1 MRLAVVALL
10 ALLTACSSRPPTL
23 PVELPGIP
31 LDVDPTLAISTA
43 DGGIAHACAVDGFI
57 ITARHVVVDEAA
69 KRYVRDL
76 AWSDG
81 FGHDGFA
88 SVVAVSPA
96 IDLAILI
103 VVGEQQ
109 PKYLP
114 SGVAKSGDEVFW
126 FEFDFRTRANALR
139 ARRRP
144 ATVLRVVAQQIIL
157 DDVPVGGASGTC
169 LLNAR
174 GEVAGIV
181 TAGWDT
187 DDELGAGSAVKLPAL
202 PKERE

>member
-10 ALLTACSSRPPTL
+10 AVFAACSSRSQPL

-31 LDVDPTLAISTA
+31 LDTDPTLAISTA

-81 FGHDGFA
+81 FGNDGFA

-96 IDLAILI
+96 VDLAILV
-103 VVGEQQ
+103 VVGDHQ

-114 SGVAKSGDEVFW
+114 SGVVKPGDEVFW
-126 FEFDFRTRANALR
+126 FEYDFRTQANALR
-139 ARRRP
+139 ARRRL
-144 ATVLRVVAQQIIL
+144 ATVLRIVAQQIIL
-157 DDVPVGGASGTC
+157 DSVPVGGASGTC
-169 LLNAR
+169 LLNTR
-174 GEVAGIV
+174 GEVVGIV

-187 DDELGAGSAVKLPAL
+187 DDDLGAGSAVKLPAL
-202 PKERE
+202 PKE